1 MDPRGLIEDL
11 VQKLAPSATVV
22 AIREEP
28 ERYRVTVAGTR
39 SVVVADCE
47 LPRQVVEAAT
57 HRSTARA
64 RLAVALKRCADD
76 VDARSPDGRG

>member
-1 MDPRGLIEDL
+1 MDPRALIEDL
-11 VQKLAPSATVV
+11 VRKVAPNASVV

-28 ERYRVTVAGTR
+28 ERYRVTVAGT
-39 SVVVADCE
+39 SDVVAHCE
-47 LPRQVVEAAT
+47 VPRQLMEAAT

-76 VDARSPDGRG
+76 VDARIPDGRG

>member
-28 ERYRVTVAGTR
+28 ERYRVTVAGT
-39 SVVVADCE
+39 SGVVADCE

>member
-1 MDPRGLIEDL
+1 MDARGLIEDP
-11 VQKLAPSATVV
+11 VQNLAPSATVV

-28 ERYRVTVAGTR
+28 ERYRVTVAGT
-39 SVVVADCE
+39 SGVVADCE

-64 RLAVALKRCADD
+64 RLGGTLKGCADD
-76 VDARSPDGRG
+76 VDARIPDGRG